1 MTQLAMPETKSQII
15 STFQQ
20 ILRDRQNVA
29 SKVATKEEESER
41 EKRKQVLE
49 QAATYTVDS
58 IVKGLADLQL
68 DFSGIV
74 AELSQKLEAES
85 EKLEKIRRGIAIASQ
100 QSQELQKIRVVADVL
115 HILTQEHREKL
126 NLLEQNSGRRQETL
140 EKDIASLR
148 KDWEKEQQEFE
159 LLVQEENENT
169 AKIRREEEEDYNYH
183 LQRSRQIEMDE
194 YEEEKRSLERE
205 IRDLT
210 QEKEKDWQDRENV
223 LDAEQAQF
231 ERDRQRVAGF
241 EEELKQAFNKAKEDA
256 IQEATREAKVK
267 ADLFAKEWE
276 STKQGY
282 ELQVESLEQTIQ
294 RQNEQIADLSA
305 QLQGTL
311 KQAQEL
317 AMRAFSSSS
326 NQK

>member
-140 EKDIASLR
+140 EKDIASRR

>member
-49 QAATYTVDS
+49 QAVTYTVDS

-140 EKDIASLR
+140 EKDIASRR

-317 AMRAFSSSS
+317 AMRAFSRSS
-326 NQK
+326 NQN